1 MKYYLISFLGIAV
14 FFLLVSF
21 SSDVPSIKDRSVSGV
36 LISLGD
42 KAADNQPNF
51 TYEGVSAE
59 AGADLVLRG
68 KTKKSNGKGSTSI
81 QSKHFVC
88 TSCHNVKREDPDLS
102 KVDPLGRLHYANKNK
117 LPFLQGTTLYGAVN
131 RTSFYNDDYYKKY
144 GELVT
149 PARNDIRGAIQ
160 LCAVECSQGRAL
172 EDWELESVLAYLWTI
187 DLKMSDL
194 NLSEN
199 EFKTIEQKVSAQ
211 EKSSETID
219 LVKSKY
225 LSGAPATFADAP
237 SDRKKGY
244 DYKGNPENGK
254 LIYELGCL
262 HCHKEERYSFFNL
275 DNSKKSFKCLDRD
288 FPKYNEM
295 SIYHVGRYGTKPL
308 PGKKAYMPMYTLEK
322 MSNNMMEDL
331 RAYVELKAD

>member
-1 MKYYLISFLGIAV
+1 MKYYFLSFTGIV
-14 FFLLVSF
+14 TFVLLAGF
-21 SSDVPSIKDRSVSGV
+21 TSDVPALEDKSVSEV
-36 LISLGD
+36 LVSLGD
-42 KAADNQPNF
+42 KAMDHQPDF
-51 TYEGVSAE
+51 SYAGVSAE

-68 KTKKSNGKGSTSI
+68 KTKKANGNGNTSI

-102 KVDPLGRLHYANKNK
+102 KVDPLGRLKYAKENK

-172 EDWELESVLAYLWTI
+172 DDWELESVLAYLWTI
-187 DLKMSDL
+187 DLKMGDL
-194 NLSEN
+194 NLSNDEL
-199 EFKTIEQKVSAQ
+199 KSLEQKLANK
-211 EKSSETID
+211 EKSEEAIK
-219 LVKSKY
+219 LINSKY
-225 LSGAPATFADAP
+225 LKGAPATFEDAP
-237 SDRKKGY
+237 SDRKVGY
-244 DYKGNPENGK
+244 AYEGNPENGK
-254 LIYELGCL
+254 DIYELGCL
-262 HCHKEERYSFFNL
+262 HCHKDERYSFFNL
-275 DNSKKSFKCLDRD
+275 DNSKKSFKCLERD

-331 RAYVELKAD
+331 RAYVEQMAE